1 MKRIFLCLLALA
13 MPLWCLAGCADASKL
28 DPQKP
33 VTLSMWHIYGEQTD
47 SPINQL
53 VEEFNATV
61 GKEKGIVIN
70 ITNMTTTPD
79 LKNLL
84 LTAREGAPGAPD
96 MPDLFSS
103 RPDTVLNLGAENLVD
118 FADYFTEEELAQY
131 VPEFVQDG
139 TIDGRLAVFPV
150 SRSTRAL
157 FINDSLFFRFAAETG
172 ASYEMLADWEGFFEV
187 AARYYEWSGGKAFCA
202 FDYLIQ
208 NVEYDM
214 LASGHEPVY
223 TDADWY
229 DTTDPYLKASWM
241 KFALP
246 LAKGYILVSDK
257 YANTQIM
264 TGEVIA
270 GVGSSAAI
278 NYYNDTV
285 TYPDNTSEKM
295 NLKVLPLPKTG
306 SGEQFMPVTGT
317 GFSAYKTTEAKAE
330 AAAIFL
336 RWLTEGERNL
346 NFVVESGYMPVHNS
360 AFDAIEGYDFPSPA
374 HKALFSAI
382 KTMRE
387 EYTPTI
393 RPEFTHYY
401 DYVEKLYPALKK
413 LCPTL
418 KERSDNGEDA
428 ALLAEETWSLFLEIS
443 KAGDGR

>member
-1 MKRIFLCLLALA
+1 MKKIFLCFLGLVILFSC
-13 MPLWCLAGCADASKL
+13 MTGCSDDSKL
-28 DPQKP
+28 NPKKP

-47 SPINQL
+47 SPLNPL
-53 VEEFNATV
+53 VQEFNATV
-61 GKEKGIVIN
+61 GKEKGIVIKV
-70 ITNMTTTPD
+70 TNMTTTPD
-79 LKNLL
+79 LKNQLL
-84 LTAREGAPGAPD
+84 AAKEGAPGAPS

-118 FADYFTEEELAQY
+118 FNDYFSEEELSQY
-131 VPEFVQDG
+131 VQEFVNDG
-139 TIDGRLAVFPV
+139 TIDGHLAVFPV

-157 FINDSLFFRFAAETG
+157 FINDSLFYRFAKDTG
-172 ASYEMLADWEGFFEV
+172 VSYEMLDTWEGFFEV
-187 AARYYEWSGGKAFCA
+187 AAKYYEWSGGKSFCA

-223 TDADWY
+223 NDADWY
-229 DTTDPYLKASWM
+229 DTSDPNLKASWM
-241 KFALP
+241 KFAVP
-246 LAKGYILVSDK
+246 LAKGHIVVSDK

-264 TGEVIA
+264 TGEVAA

-346 NFVVESGYMPVHNS
+346 DFVVESGYMPVHDS
-360 AFDAIEGYDFPSPA
+360 AFEAIDGYEFPSPA
-374 HKALFSAI
+374 HKELFSAV
-382 KTMRE
+382 KTMRK
-387 EYTPTI
+387 EYTLTI
-393 RPEFTHYY
+393 RPEFTNYY
-401 DYVEKLYPALKK
+401 NYVEALYPALKK
-413 LCPTL
+413 LCPAL
-418 KERSDNGEDA
+418 QERADSGEDA
-428 ALLAEETWSLFLEIS
+428 ALLAEETWDLFLEIS
-443 KAGDGR
+443 KGGD